1 MTRTFTITQSG
12 VSRSFTVN
20 NGVGPAGPNSVT
32 SGTSTDLNGI
42 IAGNGANVYEAVDG
56 VDFLAPTSDGSGLTG
71 LVSAQITDAS
81 TIPVY
86 NETTELYDQ
95 VAVLYD
101 DSGIVRASSFIAD
114 EYFSVQNALGQVTL
128 SCDTSPINVTV
139 GANVWRFNNP
149 TGDGTRQWNLP
160 TATSG
165 TVALT
170 GTASGIPDKLTNGTI
185 SGTLAVNSTSYTYGT
200 GAAAAHR
207 TALGVASSQL
217 QTEALFSLLTL
228 QESDAGVYTANAGTA
243 VASADGDNLTLS
255 ASTAN
260 QRPNVYRLRNWSRN
274 PGISSSANPVMPLKL
289 ASAGNIVHSGSAA
302 NGASFRCG
310 IGMVNGASAVAANA
324 NATTGCGFGWRIAW
338 NSTTSKLEFNLW
350 AHDGTTYTEGT
361 GIDTGLGASN
371 LDGFFNVIVCL
382 AADGTVTANTWFGIN
397 TALSTPSTT
406 PTATLAGGP
415 TSGTFANQGIP
426 CWLVA
431 AHSSTA
437 PSGVNSI
444 TVKIINR
451 KLGIG

>member
-20 NGVGPAGPNSVT
+20 NGVGPQGPTGPTGPTGATGATGATGSQGPAGPNSVT
-32 SGTSTDLNGI
+32 SATSSNGTANLSVASLILGAVTLN
-42 IAGNGANVYEAVDG
+42 
-56 VDFLAPTSDGSGLTG
+56 S
-71 LVSAQITDAS
+71 
-81 TIPVY
+81 
-86 NETTELYDQ
+86 
-95 VAVLYD
+95 
-101 DSGIVRASSFIAD
+101 SSF
-114 EYFSVQNALGQVTL
+114 
-128 SCDTSPINVTV
+128 
-139 GANVWRFNNP
+139 
-149 TGDGTRQWNLP
+149 
-160 TATSG
+160 TATSPDEGLIPLYGEEGSLTAYDYNSLGGSFCSATEDG
-165 TVALT
+165 TAFATLSPTASPLSFKYDNREYRFNAPTTGSGVQWELPNLT
-170 GTASGIPDKLTNGTI
+170 GTMALTANSSGIPDKLTNGTI
-185 SGTLAVNSTSYTYGT
+185 SGTLTLNSTSYTYGT

-243 VASADGDNLTLS
+243 VASADGDSLTLS

-274 PGISSSANPVMPLKL
+274 PGTAGSSNPVMPLKL

-324 NATTGCGFGWRIAW
+324 NATTGRGFGWRIAW

-444 TVKIINR
+444 IVKIINR
-451 KLGIG
+451 KLGNG